1 MSLNV
6 NRAITDQFYRY
17 KMPRLLAKVEGS
29 GNGIKTVIINMVE
42 IGKSLCRPPT
52 YPTKFFGCELGAQT
66 QFDFKNNRFIVNGS
80 HDANKLQDLL
90 DDFIKKYVLCSECDN
105 PETILIVKKG
115 NIGQRCRA
123 CGYVGM
129 VDLRHKL
136 STFILKNPP
145 EHDPRIS
152 GSSKTARKDKKSSQA
167 KQQNGEGDACQEKEA
182 NADDDGD
189 DEEWSVDTSEE
200 AIRARMG
207 DLSCGAKGL
216 TLNDDLEKTGQERL
230 DIFYKFVKAKKASD
244 NFAQADKELL
254 VEAERL
260 DVKDKGTLVLA
271 ELLLDEQ
278 VLKKLKQY
286 RRHFMRFLNENPKG
300 QKYFLGGLEQLISLH
315 AKTLVTKVP
324 VILKTVYDLDLVDE
338 EVILGWAAK
347 PSKKYV
353 SKEMMQQIHEKAAPF
368 ITWLKEAE
376 EEESSEDEVVV
387 AFSKRGG
394 EGLKVESAEPAKAP
408 AVQPAEPAAK
418 EEDDIDID
426 DI

>member
-6 NRAITDQFYRY
+6 NRAVTDQFYRY

-90 DDFIKKYVLCSECDN
+90 DIFIKKYVLCPECDN
-105 PETILIVKKG
+105 PETFLIVKKG
-115 NIGQRCRA
+115 NIGQRCIA
-123 CGYVGM
+123 CGHVGI

-136 STFILKNPP
+136 STFIIKNPP
-145 EHDPRIS
+145 EHDPRS
-152 GSSKTARKDKKSSQA
+152 VGSSKTERKGKKSQN
-167 KQQNGEGDACQEKEA
+167 KQQNGEGDACQEEEDFG
-182 NADDDGD
+182 DDD

-200 AIRARMG
+200 AIRERMG
-207 DLSCGAKGL
+207 DLSGGAKGL

-230 DIFYKFVKAKKASD
+230 DIFYKFVKAKKAGGD
-244 NFAQADKELL
+244 LKGCDKEFL

-260 DVKDKGTLVLA
+260 DVKDKGPLILA

-278 VLKKLKQY
+278 VLTQLKQHQY
-286 RRHFMRFLNENPKG
+286 HFLRLLNDNPKG
-300 QKYFLGGLEQLISLH
+300 QKYFLNGLEQLIALH
-315 AKTLVTKVP
+315 AKSLVPKVP
-324 VILKTVYDLDLVDE
+324 SILKAVYDLDLIDE
-338 EVILGWAAK
+338 DVILTWAAK

-353 SKEMMQQIHEKAAPF
+353 SKEVMQQIHEKAAPF
-368 ITWLKEAE
+368 IKWLKEAE

-387 AFSKRGG
+387 AFSNRGG
-394 EGLKVESAEPAKAP
+394 AGLKVETTEPKKASAA
-408 AVQPAEPAAK
+408 QPATPAAK
-418 EEDDIDID
+418 EDDFDID